1 MQTSI
6 FLRWSIPKKSFG
18 FEKTQAIVHYQ
29 RELAPPKSW
38 LGATP
43 KSWRNETPE
52 NAFLLKGIY
61 ISKKKLGIVQLP
73 YKKTSGGRN
82 PSSTKF
88 EGSESQ
94 RFYPAPQKTARFIH
108 YNPPPL
114 PRPYTG
120 SQRIRLLPRQM
131 ESNREIPGA
140 NLLTYEVWLKKTPQC
155 RKWNC
160 SWVRDP
166 LVSGILVNIKHL

>member
-61 ISKKKLGIVQLP
+61 ISKKKNWELFSFHIRKLQGEETPLQQNLKVQNPKGFTLLP
-73 YKKTSGGRN
+73 KKRQDSFTI
-82 PSSTKF
+82 T
-88 EGSESQ
+88 
-94 RFYPAPQKTARFIH
+94 
-108 YNPPPL
+108 PL
-114 PRPYTG
+114 PCLARIPARNEFG
-120 SQRIRLLPRQM
+120 CSQGKWRAIGRFLAPICWPM
-131 ESNREIPGA
+131 KFDS
-140 NLLTYEVWLKKTPQC
+140 KKLRNAENETVHEFVTP
-155 RKWNC
+155 WY
-160 SWVRDP
+160 P
-166 LVSGILVNIKHL
+166 VSL